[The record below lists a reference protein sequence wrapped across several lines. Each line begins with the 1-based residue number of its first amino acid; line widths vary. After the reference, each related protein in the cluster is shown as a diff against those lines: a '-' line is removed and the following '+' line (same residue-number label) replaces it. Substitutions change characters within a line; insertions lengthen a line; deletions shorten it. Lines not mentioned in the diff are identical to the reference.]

1 MSLQSQFMKFHEA
14 IQLKRF
20 DENAELREK
29 RDRILKRL
37 RDNLSVTF
45 EPFNQGSYAMGTG
58 IKPLDGD
65 YDIDVGIVLKN
76 VYTDKDPV
84 TVKGWVYEAVKAHT
98 TRVDWRRPCITVYY
112 QAEGEVVY
120 HVDLVVLVRDRYD
133 SNKLYLALGK
143 PHSAADQREWQ
154 QDDRQGFM
162 TAIEQKC
169 SGEDGAQ
176 FRRVVRYLKRWKDE
190 NFPKN
195 GHAAPTGLS
204 FTVAAYYWFSSN
216 KTRDY
221 YSGRDSY
228 DDLSATLAVAK
239 QLQAN
244 FGQAWYW
251 STNSNRHTI
260 TLTFPFAPKD
270 NIFGKMTEQ
279 QQEEFYQRL
288 GQLISNL
295 EQAKRTD
302 NAAYLRKAFGSEFP
316 LA

>member
-1 MSLQSQFMKFHEA
+1 
-14 IQLKRF
+14 
-20 DENAELREK
+20 
-29 RDRILKRL
+29 
-37 RDNLSVTF
+37 
-45 EPFNQGSYAMGTG
+45 
-58 IKPLDGD
+58 
-65 YDIDVGIVLKN
+65 
-76 VYTDKDPV
+76 
-84 TVKGWVYEAVKAHT
+84 
-98 TRVDWRRPCITVYY
+98 
-112 QAEGEVVY
+112 
-120 HVDLVVLVRDRYD
+120 
-133 SNKLYLALGK
+133 
-143 PHSAADQREWQ
+143 
-154 QDDRQGFM
+154 M

-190 NFPKN
+190 NFPKT

-204 FTVAAYYWFSSN
+204 LTVAAYYWFSSN

-244 FGQAWYW
+244 FGQAWNW

-270 NIFGKMTEQ
+270 NVFGKMTEQ

-295 EQAKRTD
+295 EQAKHSD
-302 NAAYLRKAFGSEFP
+302 NATYLRKAFGSEFP